1 MKWITIIIFSSFSFH
16 AFAGSGDRLHE
27 QLLNRH
33 LRSGQLNSKELKE
46 QKYQL
51 KKSKPF
57 QKTFSKAVRGV
68 ASKIQDNRKVLNI
81 TNPVIEIMAK

>member
-1 MKWITIIIFSSFSFH
+1 MVVLIFSSFSLQLL
-16 AFAGSGDRLHE
+16 ADSSDRLHE
-27 QLLNRH
+27 HLLNRH

-51 KKSKPF
+51 QKSKPF
-57 QKTFSKAVRGV
+57 QKTFNKAVRGV

-81 TNPVIEIMAK
+81 TNPAIEISAK